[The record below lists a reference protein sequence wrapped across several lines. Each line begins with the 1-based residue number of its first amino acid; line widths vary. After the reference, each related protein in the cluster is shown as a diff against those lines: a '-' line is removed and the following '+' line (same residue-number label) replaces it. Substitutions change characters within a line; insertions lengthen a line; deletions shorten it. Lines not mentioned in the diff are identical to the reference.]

1 MYVYMYVL
9 FVNLYTL
16 RLNIDFS
23 NDVVIEVEHVI
34 KKIFSF
40 FIPFFL
46 EKIKKK
52 V

>member
-1 MYVYMYVL
+1 MYVL

-23 NDVVIEVEHVI
+23 NDVVIEVGHVI

-40 FIPFFL
+40 FIPFFRKNK
-46 EKIKKK
+46 EKGIKS
-52 V
+52 